1 VNDALLDEPDD
12 AGRLVLA
19 MLCYG
24 TRVDAQRLRAVAA
37 RTVDALVSIG
47 LVEERDGFL
56 VCPYRITPTAGLV
69 VVADQPSAGPDAVA
83 SPSRITER
91 LAELLPSAMDGA
103 FADVGCGPGL
113 LAMLAVRRGASAV
126 GTDISPRA
134 LAFAEFN
141 CALNG
146 VAVDLRLG
154 HLAEPLLTHDID
166 LLVSQ
171 PPFMAMPASS
181 PGVRFFH
188 GGAQGDELAL
198 ELAGDLARVLSNDGM
213 GILRFDSPV
222 PPGEAIS
229 RLPPSAGA
237 LAVSAF
243 STMSFSAD
251 MAAIVSAELE
261 DPSLGEHYAKR
272 APHYRRHLETLPG
285 GGQRSQVLLLA
296 RRSTVPAAIEL
307 VVDELPRRWERL
319 DRYRRGVDAVTT
331 SDDEIDQLSVQLLP
345 GAVAVHEE
353 NLTSGA
359 QQTWLRLPPG
369 SFGAHS
375 ELSPDA
381 VELLRAF
388 SVPTRVSDVA
398 EQGLMS
404 IAELR
409 AFVRT
414 AVHRGLLVLA

>member
-1 VNDALLDEPDD
+1 
-12 AGRLVLA
+12 

-24 TRVDAQRLRAVAA
+24 ARVDAERLRVIGA
-37 RTVDALVSIG
+37 RAVDALASIG
-47 LVEERDGFL
+47 LVEESGGLL

-69 VVADQPSAGPDAVA
+69 VVSDQPSAGPDAVA
-83 SPSRITER
+83 APSRITER
-91 LAELLPSAMDGA
+91 LAELLPPSLRGT

-113 LAMLAVRRGASAV
+113 LAMLASQRGASAI

-146 VAVDLRLG
+146 VTVDVRLG
-154 HLAEPLLTHDID
+154 HLAEPLVTGDID

-171 PPFMAMPASS
+171 PPFMATPPSV
-181 PGVRFFH
+181 PGVVFFH

-198 ELAGDLARVLSNDGM
+198 ELTADLPRVLADDGM
-213 GILRFDSPV
+213 GILRFDSPM
-222 PPGEAIS
+222 PPGGVIS
-229 RLPPSAGA
+229 RLPSSVDG

-251 MAAIVSAELE
+251 MAAILSAELE
-261 DPSLGEHYAKR
+261 DPSLGEHYAEQAR
-272 APHYRRHLETLPG
+272 HYRRHLATLQG
-285 GGQRSQVLLLA
+285 GGIRCQVLLLA
-296 RRSTVPAAIEL
+296 RRSTEPAATEC
-307 VVDELPRRWERL
+307 VVDELPRGWQPL
-319 DRYRRGVDAVTT
+319 HRYRRGVDAVMR
-331 SDDEIDQLSVQLLP
+331 SDDQIDGLTVQLLP
-345 GAVAVHEE
+345 GAVVVHEE
-353 NLTSGA
+353 DLASGE
-359 QQTWLRLPPG
+359 QQTWVRLPPG

-375 ELSPDA
+375 ELSFDA

-388 SVPTRVSDVA
+388 SGPARVSDVA
-398 EQGLMS
+398 EQGLTS